1 MRIVIDMQGAQST
14 GSRNRGIGRY
24 TLSLAQAVAR
34 NRGGHE
40 LALRLRQFV
49 DREAQISAV
58 TEAVEAE
65 AVRRFFAWADK
76 TASVVDHANLL
87 TAIELGCEAILSFDD
102 DFVQI
107 AAGSGIRIL
116 R

>member
-1 MRIVIDMQGAQST
+1 MRN
-14 GSRNRGIGRY
+14 SRGTADLVTTNWTY
-24 TLSLAQAVAR
+24 YEALAICRRANYQTAR
-34 NRGGHE
+34 K
-40 LALRLRQFV
+40 LRLTV
-49 DREAQISAV
+49 ESDAEVVSV